1 LGGAALTTA
10 LFELLAMWSSPLAE
24 SWVVRS
30 NRFRSESYDF
40 RIYNN
45 NASVVVDYIV
55 FFKVEETIFVALNG
69 TPR

>member
-1 LGGAALTTA
+1 
-10 LFELLAMWSSPLAE
+10 MWSSPLAE